1 MKINDLI
8 SMCLQNLLRRKSR
21 TLLTMLGVVIG
32 CCSIV
37 IMVSIGIGMNE
48 SQQKMLSEMG
58 DLTLI
63 TVRQRGTSAKSAK
76 LNASTVAQFRRMDGV
91 VLAAPRLEAGR
102 ISFKLYGG
110 KDGRYQTEWS
120 TIIGMNQEDTAKLG
134 YQLIDGSFPNGKE
147 GNAVLVGQYF
157 AYAFADT
164 KRPEGHNT
172 IDIWGQDTN
181 GSAPDPYFKV
191 LETPI
196 TLEATIESSGKKL
209 TDTCQP
215 TGILKEDYS
224 KGEETYQ
231 GIIMDL
237 DALQNLMARV
247 DRESGRKVEKE
258 PVYSSVLV
266 KVSGINQVAVV
277 EEQIKELGFSTDS
290 MESIRKPMEK
300 EAQQK
305 QMMFGGLGAIAL
317 LVAALGITNTMI
329 MSISERTKEIG
340 IMKSL
345 GCYVRDIRT
354 MFLME
359 AGAIGFLGGVTG
371 SILSAL
377 VSVIMNQAAAK
388 DKLNGLGS
396 VLPIL
401 TEQGNR
407 LSVIPPWLV
416 LFAIVFSVMIGLGSG
431 YYPANKAVQI
441 PALEAIKQG

>member
-134 YQLIDGSFPNGKE
+134 YQLIDGSFPNGKK

-181 GSAPDPYFKV
+181 GSTPDPYFKV

-196 TLEATIESSGKKL
+196 TLEATI
-209 TDTCQP
+209 
-215 TGILKEDYS
+215 
-224 KGEETYQ
+224 
-231 GIIMDL
+231 
-237 DALQNLMARV
+237 
-247 DRESGRKVEKE
+247 
-258 PVYSSVLV
+258 
-266 KVSGINQVAVV
+266 
-277 EEQIKELGFSTDS
+277 
-290 MESIRKPMEK
+290 
-300 EAQQK
+300 
-305 QMMFGGLGAIAL
+305 
-317 LVAALGITNTMI
+317 
-329 MSISERTKEIG
+329 
-340 IMKSL
+340 
-345 GCYVRDIRT
+345 
-354 MFLME
+354 
-359 AGAIGFLGGVTG
+359 
-371 SILSAL
+371 
-377 VSVIMNQAAAK
+377 
-388 DKLNGLGS
+388 
-396 VLPIL
+396 
-401 TEQGNR
+401 
-407 LSVIPPWLV
+407 
-416 LFAIVFSVMIGLGSG
+416 
-431 YYPANKAVQI
+431 
-441 PALEAIKQG
+441 